1 MAARV
6 AINGFGR
13 IGRNILRAAL
23 QSEAIEIVAINDL
36 ADVPTLAHLFK
47 YDSIHGPYPGRV
59 EAAAGGLVV
68 DGRTIRMLQVRDPA
82 DLPWQELAVEIA
94 IEATGCFT
102 SREAAAGHLEAGAGR
117 VIVSAPCREADAT
130 ICLGVNEDMYDP
142 RRHTVV
148 SNASCTTN
156 CLTPV
161 AKVLLERFGIVKGMM
176 NTVHSFTNGQALID
190 QPHPDLRRGRAA
202 GLSMIPTTTGA
213 TRAAEQVL
221 PQLAGK
227 LQGMAVRVPTPNVSL
242 IDLVVETQCLVSEKQ
257 VNAALR
263 EAAEGELKGILE
275 YCELPLVSRDFLG
288 NPASS
293 IVDGLATA
301 AIGGNM
307 VRVIAWYDNETGYSH
322 RVVDLARFM
331 AGKDMAQAP
340 PAAAC
345 RTGSC

>member
-23 QSEAIEIVAINDL
+23 RSGAFEVVAINDL
-36 ADVPTLAHLFK
+36 GDASTLAHLFK
-47 YDSIHGPYPGRV
+47 YDSIHGPFAGRV
-59 EAAAGGLVV
+59 DVGADGLIVE
-68 DGRTIRMLQVRDPA
+68 DRPIRMLRIEDPA
-82 DLPWQELAVEIA
+82 ELPWQELQIDIA
-94 IEATGCFT
+94 IEATGCFA
-102 SREAAAGHLEAGAGR
+102 SREAAARHLTAGARR
-117 VIVSAPCREADAT
+117 VIVSAPCRDADVT
-130 ICLGVNEDMYDP
+130 ICLGVNESGYDP
-142 RRHTVV
+142 LRHTVI

-161 AKVLLERFGIVKGMM
+161 AKVLLEKFGIVKGMM

-190 QPHPDLRRGRAA
+190 QPHPDLRRARAA

-221 PQLAGK
+221 PELAGK

-242 IDLVVETQCLVSEKQ
+242 IDLVVETQCAASAQQ

-263 EAAEGELKGILE
+263 KAAEEEMKGILE

-288 NPASS
+288 NPASA

-307 VRVIAWYDNETGYSH
+307 VRVVAWYDNETGYSH
-322 RVVDLARFM
+322 RIVDLVRFVAEEGMARREFNT
-331 AGKDMAQAP
+331 
-340 PAAAC
+340 AC
-345 RTGSC
+345 RVSAC

>member
-23 QSEAIEIVAINDL
+23 KSDAIEVVAINDL
-36 ADVPTLAHLFK
+36 GDASTLAHLFK
-47 YDSIHGPYPGRV
+47 YDSIHGPYAGRV
-59 EAAAGGLVV
+59 DAAADSLVV
-68 DGRTIRMLQVRDPA
+68 DGRTIRMLQIQDPA
-82 DLPWQELAVEIA
+82 ALPWRELAVDIA

-102 SREAAAGHLEAGAGR
+102 DRASAGRHLEAGAGR
-117 VIVSAPCREADAT
+117 VIVSAPCRDADVT
-130 ICLGVNEDMYDP
+130 LCLGVNQEEYDP
-142 RRHTVV
+142 RQHAVI

-176 NTVHSFTNGQALID
+176 NTVHSYTNGQSIID
-190 QPHPDLRRGRAA
+190 QPHPDPRRGRAA

-213 TRAAEQVL
+213 TKAAELVL
-221 PQLAGK
+221 PKLAGK

-242 IDLVVETQCLVSEKQ
+242 IDLVVETQCLISAKQ

-263 EAAEGELKGILE
+263 EAAEGELEGILE

-293 IVDGLATA
+293 IVDGLSTAT
-301 AIGGNM
+301 IGGNM
-307 VRVIAWYDNETGYSH
+307 VRIIAWYDNETGYSH
-322 RVVDLARFM
+322 RVVDLAKFI
-331 AGKDMAQAP
+331 AGKEFSQRDLGSG
-340 PAAAC
+340 C
-345 RTGSC
+345 RVVAR